1 MPRQSL
7 AFTLWQCVTK
17 ETIFQASTDLMM
29 SQQGWWQEIEIE
41 IILGVVADELEHEP
55 VGAWQGEQ
63 PLPPGT
69 RSRSSLQT
77 MHCCHHHHHHHTW
90 QAWQGEQPLRQG
102 TRPVSKWFNWVII
115 IINLSTT
122 GQKSQ
127 KTKIGNHI
135 CFHQGL
141 FRFLEDDLP
150 EWQEMNYMLRISQP
164 PDTCR

>member
-7 AFTLWQCVTK
+7 ALTLWQNVTK

-102 TRPVSKWFNWVII
+102 TRPVSKWFNWVNI

-127 KTKIGNHI
+127 KTTKIFELTAKLGI
-135 CFHQGL
+135 TYTFIKGYSG
-141 FRFLEDDLP
+141 FLRMTFLSGK
-150 EWQEMNYMLRISQP
+150 R
-164 PDTCR
+164 

>member
-7 AFTLWQCVTK
+7 ALTLWQNVTK

-77 MHCCHHHHHHHTW
+77 MHCVGADEKDICKS
-90 QAWQGEQPLRQG
+90 PKFYICLI
-102 TRPVSKWFNWVII
+102 SKV
-115 IINLSTT
+115 
-122 GQKSQ
+122 
-127 KTKIGNHI
+127 
-135 CFHQGL
+135 
-141 FRFLEDDLP
+141 
-150 EWQEMNYMLRISQP
+150 
-164 PDTCR
+164 